1 MRKRKMTTLYL
12 MTGVLVLS
20 LLIGLLVHYQL
31 SVELNSENIG
41 KEVSYN

>member
-31 SVELNSENIG
+31 SVDC
-41 KEVSYN
+41 YNDNQSAVVRM